1 MKLKYLWKISLDNDW
16 RQGLRSFLNTV
27 LYIIGMTVIGVMV
40 FLISTEADIKK
51 SMDEA
56 LRSGI
61 EHFGYAYC
69 EIPTSEYDKNSDF
82 NIAETVN
89 ELDCVAY
96 ATNEWL
102 LSGLEIAGKWSLEYK
117 GSKTISENLDILQN
131 IQDKNVYNPFYA
143 ALGARLEVI
152 YLSAN
157 AYQMFHINLYKGNSP
172 ENLDYSSDA
181 VPIYLGY
188 KYKNAVE
195 PGTIISNGKD
205 TYVVAGILEK
215 KSTMPV
221 ECTAL
226 ISMDEEASFS
236 SYVLDYSIL
245 LMPDDLEGTGVDCFF
260 SLADGYTFDDVR
272 NSLEQI
278 MSDTNSIVYVESVAE
293 HMEAIS
299 NKMDINSMY
308 DIFVFV
314 IVIICLVLSCFQINT
329 ILSQRKDY
337 GVLFA
342 CGLSHRD
349 IVKMA
354 FIDNI
359 KKVVIAILIM
369 FCVVAGKLTAEIK
382 LETMT
387 AYMLKETLYGRLIII
402 VLAVG
407 TGLTLVVSLIPAIIL
422 KKASPIELIGGK

>member
-16 RQGLRSFLNTV
+16 RQGLRSFLNMM
-27 LYIIGMTVIGVMV
+27 LYIIGMAVIGVMV
-40 FLISTEADIKK
+40 FLISTEADIEK

-69 EIPTSEYDKNSDF
+69 EMPTSEYDKNSNF
-82 NIAETVN
+82 NIAETIN
-89 ELDCVAY
+89 ELDCVEY
-96 ATNEWL
+96 AANEWFI
-102 LSGLEIAGKWSLEYK
+102 SGLEIADEWSLEYK
-117 GSKTISENLDILQN
+117 GSKTISENLNILQN

-143 ALGARLEVI
+143 TLGASLEVI

-157 AYQMFHINLYKGNSP
+157 AYQMFNITLYKGNSP
-172 ENLDYSSDA
+172 EELDYSGDTI
-181 VPIYLGY
+181 PIYLGY

-195 PGTIISNGKD
+195 PGTIISNGKN

-215 KSTMPV
+215 KSTMPI
-221 ECTAL
+221 ECKAL
-226 ISMDEEASFS
+226 MSMDEEELFS

-245 LMPDDLEGTGVDCFF
+245 LMPNDLEGTGVDCFF

-272 NSLEQI
+272 NSLEQN

-293 HMEAIS
+293 HMEAVT

-308 DIFVFV
+308 DIFIFV

-354 FIDNI
+354 LIDNI
-359 KKVVIAILIM
+359 KKVAVATLIM

-407 TGLTLVVSLIPAIIL
+407 VGLTLVVSLIPAIIL